1 MMDSQ
6 ADKHTINT
14 SEISLAS
21 KIDSAKRIVI
31 KIGSALL
38 FDSEKGM
45 PRRNWIERLG
55 DDIAALSAQGK
66 DVIIVSSGAIALGRQ
81 ILGLKKTLK
90 LEAKQAAAATGQVA
104 LVQLWADALAA
115 HHLTAAQILLAP
127 DDTETRKR
135 HINARDTIST
145 LLELGVVPVVNEND
159 TITTY
164 EIRFGDNDRLAARVA
179 AMMSADLLILLSD
192 IDGLYSANPKQDS
205 AAYHIPYIE
214 DITDEILAMG
224 GASDTEFASGGMTT
238 KLAAAQIASKAGVT
252 MGICSGVIDRPL
264 SHLKQ
269 GGKASLFAASTSS
282 ITARKNWIAGA
293 LAPQGQIQIDTGAY
307 TALQAGKSLLPV
319 GVTQVSGIF
328 DRGDL
333 VQLLSPNGDEI
344 GYGLTAYSSQ
354 EAEKLA
360 GQKSA
365 DITATLGYEHRDEL
379 IHADDLVII
388 KGSSANTQTD

>member
-1 MMDSQ
+1 MASQ
-6 ADKHTINT
+6 TDKNAIDTPD
-14 SEISLAS
+14 ISLAS
-21 KIDSAKRIVI
+21 KIDSARRIVI

-38 FDSEKGM
+38 FDSKKGM
-45 PRRNWIERLG
+45 PRRHWMDRLG
-55 DDIAALSAQGK
+55 DDIAELCAKGK
-66 DVIIVSSGAIALGRQ
+66 EVIIVSSGSIALGRQ

-192 IDGLYSANPKQDS
+192 IDGLYSANPKQDNT
-205 AAYHIPYIE
+205 ARHIPYISE
-214 DITDEILAMG
+214 ITDEIMAMG
-224 GASDTEFASGGMTT
+224 GDSDTEIASGGMTT

-264 SHLKQ
+264 SHLRE

-319 GVTQVSGIF
+319 GVTSVSGIF

-333 VQLLSPNGDEI
+333 VQLISPEGDEI
-344 GYGLTAYSSQ
+344 GYGLTAYSNQ
-354 EAEKLA
+354 EARKLA
-360 GQKSA
+360 GQKST
-365 DITATLGYEHRDEL
+365 DITAVLGYEHRDEL
-379 IHADDLVII
+379 VHADDLVIL
-388 KGSSANTQTD
+388 KPSSAKKLTD

>member
-1 MMDSQ
+1 MMTSQTDST
-6 ADKHTINT
+6 HH
-14 SEISLAS
+14 ISLAD
-21 KIDSAKRIVI
+21 KIESARRIVI

-38 FDSEKGM
+38 FDGKSGEA
-45 PRRNWIERLG
+45 RQHWLDRLG
-55 DDIAALSAQGK
+55 DDIAALSRQGK
-66 DVIIVSSGAIALGRQ
+66 EVIIVSSGSIALGRQ

-90 LEAKQAAAATGQVA
+90 LEAKQAAAAAGQVA

-115 HHLTAAQILLAP
+115 HNLTAAQILLAP

-145 LLELGVVPVVNEND
+145 LLALGVVPVVNEND

-192 IDGLYSANPKQDS
+192 IDGLYSANPKLDRT
-205 AAYHIPYIE
+205 ARHIPYIGE
-214 DITDEILAMG
+214 ITDEIIAMG
-224 GASDTEFASGGMTT
+224 GDSDTEFASGGMTT

-264 SHLKQ
+264 SHLKE
-269 GGKASLFAASTSS
+269 GGKASLFAASTSAV
-282 ITARKNWIAGA
+282 TARKNWIAGA
-293 LAPQGQIQIDTGAY
+293 LAPQGQIHIDKGAY
-307 TALQAGKSLLPV
+307 NALQAGKSLLPV
-319 GVTQVSGIF
+319 GVTRVTGTF

-333 VQLLSPNGDEI
+333 VQLLSPEGDEI
-344 GYGLTAYSSQ
+344 GYGLTAYSNQ
-354 EAEKLA
+354 EAQKLA

-365 DITATLGYEHRDEL
+365 DITAVLGYEHRDEL
-379 IHADDLVII
+379 VHADDLVII
-388 KGSSANTQTD
+388 KASSAIRQTD